1 MEIKIKF
8 TVKTRAHTHAQHTY
22 ANIHSSKNT
31 TGIMDRF
38 RGDNYVS
45 FAPLIYEQLTFH
57 TYESDLAVYV
67 QEAPS
72 FAIRM

>member
-8 TVKTRAHTHAQHTY
+8 TVKNTRTHMHTD
-22 ANIHSSKNT
+22 ANIHSSTNT

-45 FAPLIYEQLTFH
+45 FVPLIYERLTFH

-72 FAIRM
+72 FAICM